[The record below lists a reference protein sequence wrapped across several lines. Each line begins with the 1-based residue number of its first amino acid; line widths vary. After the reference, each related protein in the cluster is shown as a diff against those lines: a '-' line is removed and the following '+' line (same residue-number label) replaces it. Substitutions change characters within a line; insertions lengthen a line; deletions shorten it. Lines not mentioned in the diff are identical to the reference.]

1 MNLFKADVSVC
12 QFRNNELM
20 NTVPQFTL
28 CVVHGW
34 IEAAAEEA
42 NTHYMIFVQIHYL
55 VSIRTIMYIIKVLYN
70 SIHT

>member
-1 MNLFKADVSVC
+1 
-12 QFRNNELM
+12 M